1 MGRLGRRWVKE
12 MHAEDSDV
20 FDVWNGLG
28 AQVWILVGHFR
39 VPPLPPGF
47 LDKV

>member
-1 MGRLGRRWVKE
+1 MAGFGWRWVKE
-12 MHAEDSDV
+12 MCAEDSDV

-28 AQVWILVGHFR
+28 AQVWILVRHFR
-39 VPPLPPGF
+39 VPPPPGF